1 MDINREIRL
10 AVNTGETSLGIK
22 EGIKNIEDGQVKML
36 IVAKNCP
43 EQKFKG
49 DEYKGVPIYQF
60 KGNNHDLGSTAG
72 KPFTVSTIAVMD
84 PGESDILSLI
94 E

>member
-10 AVNTGETSLGIK
+10 AVNTGETKLGVK
-22 EGIKNIEDGQVKML
+22 EALKNIDEGRVNML

-43 EQKFKG
+43 ESAFKNDEYQGIPIYHFKG
-49 DEYKGVPIYQF
+49 S
-60 KGNNHDLGSTAG
+60 NHELGSTAG
-72 KPFTVSTIAVMD
+72 KPFTVSTITVID
-84 PGESDILSLI
+84 PGESDILSVV

>member
-10 AVNTGETSLGIK
+10 AVNTGETSLGVK
-22 EGIKNIEDGQVKML
+22 EAKKNIEDDKAKML

-43 EQKFKG
+43 EPKFKEQ
-49 DEYKGVPIYQF
+49 EYEGVPIYQF
-60 KGNNHDLGSTAG
+60 KGNNHELGSTAG
-72 KPFTVSTIAVMD
+72 KPFTVSSITVMD
-84 PGESDILSLI
+84 PGESEVLSLV